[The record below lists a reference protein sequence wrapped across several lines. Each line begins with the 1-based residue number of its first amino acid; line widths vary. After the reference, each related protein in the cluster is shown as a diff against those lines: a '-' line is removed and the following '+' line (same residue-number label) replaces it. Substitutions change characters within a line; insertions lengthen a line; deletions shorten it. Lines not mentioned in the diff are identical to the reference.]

1 MKNKTGKDLTRGKI
15 SKKIIKLSLPIMLSN
30 FMLTFY
36 NITDT
41 FWLGKIPGEAKNAV
55 ATAGLAFPLVFFLI
69 SFGFGFVV
77 AGVALIS
84 RYKGADDFKKVKK
97 MISQSFLIM
106 GSFALIFLFLSN
118 IFLKD
123 ILKLLNT
130 PDTIFNLAHDYLQV
144 IFIAMVFMFVFFTYQ
159 SISYGLGDTVSPMKI
174 QAIAVILNIILD
186 PIFIFGYLGVP
197 ELQTVGAAYA
207 TLIAR
212 ATGAVLAVFFMFKN
226 LKEYLPKLR
235 DLKPDFKMLKEILKI
250 SIPASISRSMTSF
263 GFLFLQGFVNSFG
276 TVVISI
282 YSIGSKLIGFFM
294 MPARGIGSA
303 LSTFVGQNL
312 GAKNLVRV
320 KKGLVISLI
329 MVMSIMTAGALAM
342 YLFGG
347 SLTKFF
353 IDNDQVIEAGK
364 VMFKITSFAAWIF
377 GVIFVF
383 TGFFNGAG
391 KTTSVLA
398 FNVSRLWIFRIPLVY
413 ILSGKILNFE
423 IFKESFIQPF
433 FKFMSSFLTN
443 NPYESLWWAMLIS
456 NILSAIWAFF
466 LYRRGNWKKIRI

>member
-1 MKNKTGKDLTRGKI
+1 
-15 SKKIIKLSLPIMLSN
+15 
-30 FMLTFY
+30 
-36 NITDT
+36 
-41 FWLGKIPGEAKNAV
+41 
-55 ATAGLAFPLVFFLI
+55 
-69 SFGFGFVV
+69 
-77 AGVALIS
+77 
-84 RYKGADDFKKVKK
+84 
-97 MISQSFLIM
+97 
-106 GSFALIFLFLSN
+106 
-118 IFLKD
+118 
-123 ILKLLNT
+123 
-130 PDTIFNLAHDYLQV
+130 
-144 IFIAMVFMFVFFTYQ
+144 
-159 SISYGLGDTVSPMKI
+159 
-174 QAIAVILNIILD
+174 
-186 PIFIFGYLGVP
+186 
-197 ELQTVGAAYA
+197 
-207 TLIAR
+207 
-212 ATGAVLAVFFMFKN
+212 
-226 LKEYLPKLR
+226 
-235 DLKPDFKMLKEILKI
+235 
-250 SIPASISRSMTSF
+250 MTSF